1 MKLQLTQMK
10 FQIAAA
16 TEAGAKEEQAQSD
29 DNGGALFEQY
39 KEMAKEVYLKDKII
53 EAQEK
58 EIEKLVK
65 ARLSQEMASL
75 MKGLKRKVPKEAE
88 KLVEED
94 PRLAEGADE
103 IKRLKKTLS
112 VYGEQL
118 SHAEE
123 ELA

>member
-53 EAQEK
+53 EA
-58 EIEKLVK
+58 
-65 ARLSQEMASL
+65 
-75 MKGLKRKVPKEAE
+75 
-88 KLVEED
+88 
-94 PRLAEGADE
+94 
-103 IKRLKKTLS
+103 
-112 VYGEQL
+112 
-118 SHAEE
+118 
-123 ELA
+123 